1 MRPTILLLLWIAG
14 IESALPVPSK
24 ADATS
29 EARKAIQAAYNRREA
44 AYKRKDLRAYL
55 STFTPDY
62 RVLSKSGTVYD
73 YALVRQQ
80 FERAVARNSDIQ
92 SRQTSTNILK
102 LTLRG
107 KAADVTLKV
116 HQAMRGKYRLSQS
129 PYQATEDSLFEAIWI
144 KTPRGWQEGRGRVLS
159 RRYVLSE

>member
-1 MRPTILLLLWIAG
+1 MRPTLLLLLWIASIG
-14 IESALPVPSK
+14 AFLPVTAK

-29 EARKAIQAAYNRREA
+29 DARKAIQAAYDRREA
-44 AYKRKDLRAYL
+44 AYKRKDLRAYM
-55 STFTPDY
+55 STFTPNY

-73 YALVRQQ
+73 IAFVRQQ

-92 SRQTSTNILK
+92 SLQIGMNILK
-102 LTLRG
+102 ITLKG
-107 KAADVTLKV
+107 KEADVTLKV

-159 RRYVLSE
+159 RRYALSE